1 MAAPHVLVID
11 DDPAIGAIVQEIL
24 EEEGLAVTLLRPPP
38 AAAALRAAVARLE
51 PDCVLLDGAGR
62 GDYGPSWPAAA
73 WLRARAQPVPVIMFS
88 ADRRA
93 TAEGR
98 AGASARS
105 QTAGFA
111 AILDKPFDLDALVAL
126 VRAVLRRGAGPR
138 FSRMALAEVR

>member
-1 MAAPHVLVID
+1 VAAPHVLVID
-11 DDPAIGAIVQEIL
+11 DDPAIGATVKEIL
-24 EEEGLAVTLLRPPP
+24 EDAGLAVTVLRPPP
-38 AAAALRAAVARLE
+38 TAALCAAVARVA

-73 WLRARAQPVPVIMFS
+73 WLRARAHPVPVIMFS
-88 ADRRA
+88 ADRHA

-105 QTAGFA
+105 RAAGFA
-111 AILDKPFDLDALVAL
+111 AVLDKPFDLDALVAL